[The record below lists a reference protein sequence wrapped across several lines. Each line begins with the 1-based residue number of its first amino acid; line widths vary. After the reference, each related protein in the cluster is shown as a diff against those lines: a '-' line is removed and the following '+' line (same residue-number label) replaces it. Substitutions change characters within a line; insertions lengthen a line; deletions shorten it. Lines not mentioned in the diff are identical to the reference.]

1 MTGGSLST
9 VFVVG
14 VVASTTFM
22 IMQKKSLGQPGLCAP
37 TWFMCGYSDPT
48 SYKNFVIDKKK

>member
-14 VVASTTFM
+14 VVTSTTFM
-22 IMQKKSLGQPGLCAP
+22 IMQKKKSYGQPGLCAA
-37 TWFMCGYSDPT
+37 TQT
-48 SYKNFVIDKKK
+48 QLHTRIL